1 VVFFLLCNSKK
12 LHARLDI
19 LLIATKINKMKTKL
33 SRKRAISTVL
43 TTVIILVSSVVLGSG
58 VVLYGTSL
66 FQGASQ
72 TEEISVAG
80 TKLWVHDTDDRG
92 IAWGATT
99 VRNSGDKVLSVDRI
113 TVRGIEIPSSQ
124 WYVDTTLSN
133 EAYSAALNH
142 TGWSNIATTPQ
153 LAKLGECDSGIPA
166 QSYLCIDQD
175 SWGAGTSV
183 ITANASSGSVGL
195 NTGDTAVIYFKV
207 NNGTLTTLDAGATT
221 TVGIFAGVAGG
232 PLSITITG
240 QS

>member
-1 VVFFLLCNSKK
+1 
-12 LHARLDI
+12 
-19 LLIATKINKMKTKL
+19 MKTKL
-33 SRKRAISTVL
+33 SKKRAISTVL

-66 FQGASQ
+66 FQGASL
-72 TEEISVAG
+72 TEEISIAG
-80 TKLWVHDTDDRG
+80 TKLWVHDTDSIG

-113 TVRGIEIPSSQ
+113 TVRGVEIPSSQ

-142 TGWSNIATTPQ
+142 TSWANNPPSSGGPS
-153 LAKLGECDSGIPA
+153 LLKLGECAGAGIPG

-175 SWGAGTSV
+175 SWGAGLSV
-183 ITANASSGSVGL
+183 ITANASTGSVGL

-207 NNGTLTTLDAGATT
+207 NNGTLTSLDAGSTT

-232 PLSITITG
+232 PLSITVIG